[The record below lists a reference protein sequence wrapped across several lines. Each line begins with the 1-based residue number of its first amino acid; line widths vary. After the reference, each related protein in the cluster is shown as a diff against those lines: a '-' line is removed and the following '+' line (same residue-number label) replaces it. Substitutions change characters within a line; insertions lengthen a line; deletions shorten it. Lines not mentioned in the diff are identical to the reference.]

1 MSQKK
6 SLMWLVFTGMMI
18 PPMGWLFL
26 LSYSSLFTFEQLIQ
40 IVISWPMLGYMVIA
54 TAAMLIGFSQK
65 FTLLEQLL
73 QHKSKEDETAQLI
86 GTIPYYF
93 LTGQMLYNLFGP
105 AVVLWGKPFMSI
117 ERFILAELAV
127 LPLLFLFIIPVFI
140 LFVQKLEIWVDTV
153 PLNVRYPFISFG
165 KKMLLSL
172 FTTIIGSSTL
182 LVLLN
187 VILLYNNPAITL
199 HDLILKNIIV
209 ASIGI
214 TISAINIAL
223 LISQVTKPVTS
234 LTRKLSTDLY
244 DLTKSFCVVSRDET
258 GTMANSLGQFLS
270 AIENS
275 TGHSK
280 EIATANLTAAH
291 NLNVLSEEIKQRVH
305 TENAIA
311 ATSTENARSIQVIV
325 EQGVRDFADT
335 QKNMDY
341 AFSQLR
347 NGRQEVESLLSTINH
362 SAQLEEELSQKME
375 HLNSEASQVKSILQV
390 IGDIADQTNLLA
402 LNAAIEAARAGEHGR
417 GFAVVADEVRK
428 LAERTQKSLVE
439 INATINVIV
448 QNISDATEQM
458 RQNIDAM
465 GNVTTISDKVDRNIN
480 ETVIAMEK
488 TAQLTTQSV
497 ENSKFIAEHIQ
508 SMLGQIESLSSIA
521 NLNESSVENLS
532 NIAKA
537 IADSADSLHRQLG
550 QFKTH

>member
-1 MSQKK
+1 
-6 SLMWLVFTGMMI
+6 MWLVFTGMMI

-26 LSYSSLFTFEQLIQ
+26 LSYSSLFTFDELTQ
-40 IVISWPMLGYMVIA
+40 IVISWSMLGYMVIA
-54 TAAMLIGFSQK
+54 TAAMLIVFSQK
-65 FTLLEQLL
+65 FTLLEELL
-73 QHKSKEDETAQLI
+73 KHKSTEDETARLI

-93 LTGQMLYNLFGP
+93 LAGQMLYNLFGP
-105 AVVLWGKPFMSI
+105 AVVLWGKPFMNR
-117 ERFILAELAV
+117 EHFILAELAV

-140 LFVQKLEIWVDTV
+140 LFVQKLEIWVNAV
-153 PLNVRYPFISFG
+153 PLNLRYPFISFG

-187 VILLYNNPAITL
+187 VILLYDNPAITL

-223 LISQVTKPVTS
+223 LISQVTKPVSS

-280 EIATANLTAAH
+280 EIATANLSAAH
-291 NLNVLSEEIKQRVH
+291 NLASLSEEIKQRVH

-335 QKNMDY
+335 QENMDY

-347 NGRQEVESLLSTINH
+347 NGRQEVEALLSTINH

-375 HLNSEASQVKSILQV
+375 HLNTEASQVKSILQV

-480 ETVIAMEK
+480 ETVVAMEK
-488 TAQLTTQSV
+488 TAELTAHSV
-497 ENSKFIAEHIQ
+497 ENSKFIAEHIH

-521 NLNESSVENLS
+521 NLNESSVSDLS

-537 IADSADSLHRQLG
+537 IADSAESLHQQLG

>member
-1 MSQKK
+1 
-6 SLMWLVFTGMMI
+6 MWLVFTGMMI

-26 LSYSSLFTFEQLIQ
+26 LSYSSLFTFDELTQ
-40 IVISWPMLGYMVIA
+40 IVISWSMLGYMVIA
-54 TAAMLIGFSQK
+54 TTAMLIGFSNK
-65 FTLLEQLL
+65 LTLLDELL
-73 QHKSKEDETAQLI
+73 SQSGKNEEAAQLI
-86 GTIPYYF
+86 SKIPFYF
-93 LTGQMLYNLFGP
+93 LGGQTAYNLFGP
-105 AVVLWGKPFMSI
+105 AVVLWGKPFMNI
-117 ERFILAELAV
+117 EHFILAELAV

-140 LFVQKLEIWVDTV
+140 LFVQKLEQWGSTV
-153 PLNVRYPFISFG
+153 PLSERYPFISFG

-187 VILLYNNPAITL
+187 VILLYDNPTITL
-199 HDLILKNIIV
+199 HDLIFKNIIV

-214 TISAINIAL
+214 AISGLNISL

-234 LTRKLSTDLY
+234 LTHKLSTDLY
-244 DLTKSFCVVSRDET
+244 NLTKSFCVVSRDET
-258 GTMANSLGQFLS
+258 GTMANSLGEFLN
-270 AIENS
+270 AIEDS
-275 TGHSK
+275 TAHSK
-280 EIATANLTAAH
+280 EIATANLTAAQS
-291 NLNVLSEEIKQRVH
+291 LGVLSEEIKQRVH

-311 ATSTENARSIQVIV
+311 TTSTENARSIQVIV
-325 EQGVRDFADT
+325 EQGARDFTAT
-335 QKNMDY
+335 QENMDY
-341 AFSQLR
+341 AFLQLR
-347 NGRQEVESLLSTINH
+347 NGSHEIEALLSTINH

-375 HLNSEASQVKSILQV
+375 HLNTEASQVKSILTV

-465 GNVTTISDKVDRNIN
+465 GNVTAISDKVDRNIN
-480 ETVIAMEK
+480 ETVETMEK
-488 TAQLTTQSV
+488 TAQLTAHSV
-497 ENSKFIAEHIQ
+497 ENSKSIAQHIQ
-508 SMLGQIESLSSIA
+508 SMLEQIESLSSIA
-521 NLNESSVENLS
+521 NLNESSVGDLS
-532 NIAKA
+532 NIAKS
-537 IADSADSLHRQLG
+537 IADSAESLHRQLG

>member
-1 MSQKK
+1 
-6 SLMWLVFTGMMI
+6 MWLVFTGMMI

-26 LSYSSLFTFEQLIQ
+26 LSYSSLFTFDQLTQ
-40 IVISWPMLGYMVIA
+40 IVISWSMLGYMLIV
-54 TAAMLIGFSQK
+54 TAAMLIGFSNK
-65 FTLLEQLL
+65 FTLLEGFL
-73 QHKSKEDETAQLI
+73 SNRNKEDKTAQLI
-86 GTIPYYF
+86 GKIPYYF
-93 LTGQMLYNLFGP
+93 LAGQMMYNLFGP
-105 AVVLWGKPFMSI
+105 AVVLWGKPFMNI
-117 ERFILAELAV
+117 ERFVLAELAV

-140 LFVQKLEIWVDTV
+140 LFVQKLETWVNAV
-153 PLNVRYPFISFG
+153 PLNIRYPFISFG

-187 VILLYNNPAITL
+187 VILLYNNPSITL
-199 HDLILKNIIV
+199 HELILKNIIV

-214 TISAINIAL
+214 AISALNIAL

-234 LTRKLSTDLY
+234 LTHKLSTDLY

-270 AIENS
+270 AIESS

-280 EIATANLTAAH
+280 KIATANLSAAH
-291 NLNVLSEEIKQRVH
+291 NLETLSEEIKQRVH

-335 QKNMDY
+335 QENMDY
-341 AFSQLR
+341 AFLQLR
-347 NGRQEVESLLSTINH
+347 NGRQEVEALLSTINH
-362 SAQLEEELSQKME
+362 SAQLEGELSQKME

-465 GNVTTISDKVDRNIN
+465 ENVTTISDKVDRNIN
-480 ETVIAMEK
+480 ETVKAMEK
-488 TAQLTTQSV
+488 TALLTTQSV
-497 ENSKFIAEHIQ
+497 ENSKFIAEHIH
-508 SMLGQIESLSSIA
+508 SMLAQIESLSSIA
-521 NLNESSVENLS
+521 NLNESSVGNLS

-537 IADSADSLHRQLG
+537 IAESADSLHRQLG

>member
-1 MSQKK
+1 
-6 SLMWLVFTGMMI
+6 MWLVFTGMMI

-26 LSYSSLFTFEQLIQ
+26 LSYSSLFTLDELIQ
-40 IVISWPMLGYMVIA
+40 IVFSWSMLGYMIIA
-54 TAAMLIGFSQK
+54 TAAMLVGFSNK
-65 FTLLEQLL
+65 LTVLNKLLYQND
-73 QHKSKEDETAQLI
+73 KNEDATQLI
-86 GTIPYYF
+86 GKLPYYF
-93 LTGQMLYNLFGP
+93 LGGQMAYNLFGP
-105 AVVLWGKPFMSI
+105 AVVLWGKPFMNL
-117 ERFILAELAV
+117 EHFILAELAV

-140 LFVQKLEIWVDTV
+140 LFVQKLELWTNTI
-153 PLNVRYPFISFG
+153 PLSTRYPFISFG
-165 KKMLLSL
+165 KKMLFSL
-172 FTTIIGSSTL
+172 FTTIIGNSAL

-187 VILLYNNPAITL
+187 VILLYEDPTITL

-214 TISAINIAL
+214 AISALNIGL

-234 LTRKLSTDLY
+234 LTHKLSSDLF

-270 AIENS
+270 AIERS

-280 EIATANLTAAH
+280 QIATANLSAAQS
-291 NLNVLSEEIKQRVH
+291 LGTLSEEIKQRVH

-311 ATSTENARSIQVIV
+311 TTSTENARSIQVIV

-335 QKNMDY
+335 QENMDY
-341 AFSQLR
+341 AFLQLR
-347 NGRQEVESLLSTINH
+347 NGRQEIEALLSTINH
-362 SAQLEEELSQKME
+362 SAELEEELSQKME
-375 HLNSEASQVKSILQV
+375 HLNTEASQVKSILQV

-465 GNVTTISDKVDRNIN
+465 GNVTAISDKVNSNIN
-480 ETVIAMEK
+480 ETVSAMEK

-497 ENSKFIAEHIQ
+497 ENSKFIADHIN
-508 SMLGQIESLSSIA
+508 SMLGQIESLNSIA

-532 NIAKA
+532 SIAKA
-537 IADSADSLHRQLG
+537 IADSAESLHHQLG

>member
-1 MSQKK
+1 MSPKK

-26 LSYSSLFTFEQLIQ
+26 LSYSSLFTFDQLTQ
-40 IVISWPMLGYMVIA
+40 IVISWSMLGYMLIA
-54 TAAMLIGFSQK
+54 TAAMLIGFSNK
-65 FTLLEQLL
+65 FTLLEGFL
-73 QHKSKEDETAQLI
+73 SNRNKEDKTAQLI
-86 GTIPYYF
+86 GKIPYYF
-93 LTGQMLYNLFGP
+93 LAGQMMYNLFGP
-105 AVVLWGKPFMSI
+105 AVVLWGKPFMNI
-117 ERFILAELAV
+117 ERFVLAELAV

-140 LFVQKLEIWVDTV
+140 LFVQKLETWVNAV
-153 PLNVRYPFISFG
+153 PLNIRYPFISFG

-187 VILLYNNPAITL
+187 VILLYNNPSITL
-199 HDLILKNIIV
+199 HELILKNIIV

-214 TISAINIAL
+214 AISALNIAL

-234 LTRKLSTDLY
+234 LTHKLSTDLY

-270 AIENS
+270 AIESS

-280 EIATANLTAAH
+280 KIATANLSAAH
-291 NLNVLSEEIKQRVH
+291 NLETLSEEIKQRVH

-335 QKNMDY
+335 QENMDY
-341 AFSQLR
+341 AFLQLR
-347 NGRQEVESLLSTINH
+347 NGRHEVEALLSTINH
-362 SAQLEEELSQKME
+362 SAQLEGELSQKME

-465 GNVTTISDKVDRNIN
+465 ENVTTISDKVDRNIN
-480 ETVIAMEK
+480 ETVKAMEK
-488 TAQLTTQSV
+488 TALLTTQSV
-497 ENSKFIAEHIQ
+497 ENSKFIAEHIH
-508 SMLGQIESLSSIA
+508 SMLAQIESLSSIA

-537 IADSADSLHRQLG
+537 IAESADSLHRQLG

>member
-1 MSQKK
+1 MSHKK
-6 SLMWLVFTGMMI
+6 PLMWLVFTGMMI

-26 LSYSSLFTFEQLIQ
+26 LSYSSLFTFDELTQ
-40 IVISWPMLGYMVIA
+40 IVISWSMLGYMLIA

-65 FTLLEQLL
+65 FTLLEELL
-73 QHKSKEDETAQLI
+73 KYKSKEDETAQLI
-86 GTIPYYF
+86 GKIPYYF
-93 LTGQMLYNLFGP
+93 LAGQMLYNLFGP

-117 ERFILAELAV
+117 ERFVLAELAV
-127 LPLLFLFIIPVFI
+127 LPLLFLFMIPVFI
-140 LFVQKLEIWVDTV
+140 LFVQKLEIWVNAV

-187 VILLYNNPAITL
+187 VILLYDNPAIPL
-199 HDLILKNIIV
+199 HELIFKNIIV

-234 LTRKLSTDLY
+234 LTHKLSTDLY

-291 NLNVLSEEIKQRVH
+291 NLNTLSEEIKQRVH

-335 QKNMDY
+335 QDNMDY

-375 HLNSEASQVKSILQV
+375 HLNTEASQVKTILQV

-439 INATINVIV
+439 INATINIIV

-497 ENSKFIAEHIQ
+497 ENSKFIAEHIH

-521 NLNESSVENLS
+521 NLNESSVGDLS

-537 IADSADSLHRQLG
+537 IADSAESLHRQLG

>member
-1 MSQKK
+1 
-6 SLMWLVFTGMMI
+6 
-18 PPMGWLFL
+18 
-26 LSYSSLFTFEQLIQ
+26 
-40 IVISWPMLGYMVIA
+40 
-54 TAAMLIGFSQK
+54 
-65 FTLLEQLL
+65 
-73 QHKSKEDETAQLI
+73 
-86 GTIPYYF
+86 
-93 LTGQMLYNLFGP
+93 
-105 AVVLWGKPFMSI
+105 
-117 ERFILAELAV
+117 
-127 LPLLFLFIIPVFI
+127 
-140 LFVQKLEIWVDTV
+140 
-153 PLNVRYPFISFG
+153 
-165 KKMLLSL
+165 MLLSL

-187 VILLYNNPAITL
+187 VILLFENPDITL
-199 HDLILKNIIV
+199 HELIIKNMIV
-209 ASIGI
+209 ASVGI
-214 TISAINIAL
+214 AISAINISL

-234 LTRKLSTDLY
+234 LTDKLSMDPH
-244 DLTKSFCVVSRDET
+244 DLTKSFSVVSRDET
-258 GTMANSLGQFLS
+258 GTMANSLGEFLS
-270 AIENS
+270 EIENS
-275 TGHSK
+275 TGHTK
-280 EIATANLTAAH
+280 KIATANLSAAQ
-291 NLNVLSEEIKQRVH
+291 NLASLSEEIKQRVH

-325 EQGVRDFADT
+325 EQGARDFADT
-335 QKNMDY
+335 QENMDY

-347 NGRQEVESLLSTINH
+347 NGRHEVETLLSTINH

-465 GNVTTISDKVDRNIN
+465 ENVTAISDKVDRNIN
-480 ETVIAMEK
+480 ETVVAMEK

-497 ENSKFIAEHIQ
+497 ENSKFIAEHIN

-521 NLNESSVENLS
+521 NLNESSVSDLS

-537 IADSADSLHRQLG
+537 IADSAESLHHQLG